1 MCRRKSRRTC
11 SRTAS
16 IKFDDTHQSEAFAH
30 IYDTLITTYQ
40 YISFKHMWILLD
52 FILLIDFGVGASGM
66 SFVTQS
72 HRLGSTLLL
81 RWMLAPLG
89 AGSARRFRPPRSG
102 FGGAA
107 AVQGNS

>member
-1 MCRRKSRRTC
+1 
-11 SRTAS
+11 
-16 IKFDDTHQSEAFAH
+16 
-30 IYDTLITTYQ
+30 
-40 YISFKHMWILLD
+40 
-52 FILLIDFGVGASGM
+52 M